1 MYTNEGMRANDPEF
15 EIKAACYTPQTPEE
29 QARGL
34 SLLLPLGDRGGYVFV
49 LAYTRRENS
58 DSEVFYQALSEQTH
72 QLVESFGKDSNP
84 QHRFEQFLGTL
95 NETLAEHVRN
105 GAWNIPITD
114 VHAIIGITSNK
125 EMFLTGTGEL
135 TALFLHK
142 KTQNRFQVF
151 NLFRGIQTEQSL
163 PTWEK
168 VFAVVLDGDL
178 HAGDVF
184 CLTNKDIQSTIEQD
198 ELNNILSTLPPT
210 GSVEKIRQYFGH
222 RDHMQIIAL
231 RMTPLQTEPVQQ
243 AAKAPTN
250 VSIEKLNETE
260 DYTDHLLDDQKPS
273 LRVFAKRAI
282 AYIKAQSGRTE
293 SRILKDLQGQGSTW
307 DIAKRLF
314 RNALKATLLLGKQIN
329 RRVKHVVKKNEAQ
342 EQHSHIAHGARKE
355 PLTIKD
361 HLTNLFTKAATAN
374 NTTTY
379 LIGGIIIAV
388 VVLVVGITSISRSQA
403 RSAAETAYQE
413 QLSTIEDVIERAASA
428 VIYRDDDQAR
438 SLYVNAQTLV
448 EQLPKE
454 TEEQIETA
462 DKFQNQVQT
471 ALNDLS
477 NLVTIPNPP
486 LLADLNSISDGV
498 FGSTLIQN
506 TNGIFVTGTNGNLY
520 TYDTNQKQFTASI
533 ATADT
538 FNAIASSSEDARMYA
553 IDENGQLA
561 RLNTTSE
568 SIDYTE
574 VSNTNWVD
582 LEAYASRIYLL
593 QRASADQDGQVV
605 RYNISGANTTE
616 ETNWISSRTVSL
628 ENAVS
633 LAVDGTVFILM
644 SDGSIARFASG
655 GEVGW
660 DAGLVEP
667 PITDATRIWTDSDSD
682 FVYVLE
688 PDTERIIVYEKESGD
703 FVVQYRSDAFENLTD
718 FIVDEN
724 DYTIYLLADTRLYSI
739 AASHLE

>member
-1 MYTNEGMRANDPEF
+1 
-15 EIKAACYTPQTPEE
+15 
-29 QARGL
+29 
-34 SLLLPLGDRGGYVFV
+34 
-49 LAYTRRENS
+49 
-58 DSEVFYQALSEQTH
+58 
-72 QLVESFGKDSNP
+72 
-84 QHRFEQFLGTL
+84 
-95 NETLAEHVRN
+95 
-105 GAWNIPITD
+105 
-114 VHAIIGITSNK
+114 
-125 EMFLTGTGEL
+125 
-135 TALFLHK
+135 
-142 KTQNRFQVF
+142 
-151 NLFRGIQTEQSL
+151 
-163 PTWEK
+163 
-168 VFAVVLDGDL
+168 
-178 HAGDVF
+178 
-184 CLTNKDIQSTIEQD
+184 
-198 ELNNILSTLPPT
+198 
-210 GSVEKIRQYFGH
+210 
-222 RDHMQIIAL
+222 
-231 RMTPLQTEPVQQ
+231 
-243 AAKAPTN
+243 
-250 VSIEKLNETE
+250 
-260 DYTDHLLDDQKPS
+260 
-273 LRVFAKRAI
+273 
-282 AYIKAQSGRTE
+282 
-293 SRILKDLQGQGSTW
+293 
-307 DIAKRLF
+307 
-314 RNALKATLLLGKQIN
+314 
-329 RRVKHVVKKNEAQ
+329 
-342 EQHSHIAHGARKE
+342 
-355 PLTIKD
+355 
-361 HLTNLFTKAATAN
+361 
-374 NTTTY
+374 
-379 LIGGIIIAV
+379 
-388 VVLVVGITSISRSQA
+388 VGITSISRSQA

>member
-1 MYTNEGMRANDPEF
+1 MYTNEDMRANDPGF
-15 EIKAACYTPQTPEE
+15 EIKAACYTPTSPEE

-34 SLLLPLGDRGGYVFV
+34 SLLLPLTSHGGYIFV
-49 LAYTRRENS
+49 LAFTKRENA
-58 DSEVFYQALSEQTH
+58 DSEAFYQILNEQTH
-72 QLVESFGKDSNP
+72 RLVESFGKESNP
-84 QHRFEQFLGTL
+84 QHRFEQFLGAL
-95 NETLAEHVRN
+95 NETLATHVRN
-105 GAWNIPITD
+105 GDWNIPITD
-114 VHAIIGITSNK
+114 VHAIIGITSEK

-163 PTWEK
+163 LTWEK

-178 HAGDVF
+178 HAGDAF
-184 CLTNKDIQSTIEQD
+184 CLTNKDIQSAIEQD

-222 RDHMQIIAL
+222 RDHMQIISL
-231 RMTPLQTEPVQQ
+231 RMTPPHTESVQQ
-243 AAKAPTN
+243 TAKAPTN
-250 VSIEKLNETE
+250 VSIDKLNETE

-282 AYIKAQSGRTE
+282 TYIKARTGRTE

-307 DIAKRLF
+307 DVTKRLF
-314 RNALKATLLLGKQIN
+314 RNGLKATILVGKQIN
-329 RRVKHVVKKNEAQ
+329 RRAKRVIKHKGVEG
-342 EQHSHIAHGARKE
+342 QHNHIAHGARKE
-355 PLTIKD
+355 PTTFKD
-361 HLTNLFTKAATAN
+361 RLTNLFAKAATAN

-379 LIGGIIIAV
+379 LIGGIIIAI
-388 VVLVVGITSISRSQA
+388 VVLVVGVTSISRSQA
-403 RSAAETAYQE
+403 RSAAESAYQE
-413 QLSTIEDVIERAASA
+413 QLTTIEDVVERAASA
-428 VIYRDDDQAR
+428 VIYRDNNQAR

-448 EQLPKE
+448 EQLP
-454 TEEQIETA
+454 IETQEQTQTA
-462 DKFQNQVQT
+462 EKLKNQVQT

-486 LLADLNSISDGV
+486 LLADLSDVSDGV
-498 FGSTLIQN
+498 FGSTIMSTTSGL
-506 TNGIFVTGTNGNLY
+506 FVTGTNGNIY
-520 TYDTNQKQFTASI
+520 NYDATKKQFTASI

-538 FNAIASSSEDARMYA
+538 FSAVASSSEDARMYA
-553 IDENGQLA
+553 IDVDGRLA
-561 RLNTTSE
+561 QLNTTSE
-568 SIDYTE
+568 SIDYTD
-574 VSNTNWVD
+574 VSNTSWMD
-582 LEAYASRIYLL
+582 LEAYANRIYLL
-593 QRASADQDGQVV
+593 QQASDEQDGQVV
-605 RYNISGANTTE
+605 RYNVSGSSISE
-616 ETNWISSRTVSL
+616 ETNWISSRSVSL
-628 ENAVS
+628 DNAVS

-644 SDGSIARFASG
+644 SDGTIARFASG

-667 PITDATRIWTDSDSD
+667 PITNATKIWTSTESD

-688 PDTERIIVYEKESGD
+688 PDTERVIVYEKESGD
-703 FVVQYRSDAFENLTD
+703 FIVQYRSDAFNNLSD

-724 DYTIYLLADTRLYSI
+724 GYTIYLLADTRLYSI